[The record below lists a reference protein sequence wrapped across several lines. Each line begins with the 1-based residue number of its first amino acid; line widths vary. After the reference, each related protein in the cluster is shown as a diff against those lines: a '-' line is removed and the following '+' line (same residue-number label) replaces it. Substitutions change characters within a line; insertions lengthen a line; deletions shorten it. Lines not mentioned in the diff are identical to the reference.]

1 MSDKRFPSVF
11 VSHGAPT
18 IAQQVC
24 PVTVFLKGLGD
35 SLGRPKAVLCVS
47 AHWETETPMVSVATE
62 PETIHDFFGFPDPLY
77 QIRYP
82 APGAPDLAGRAA
94 ELLAERD
101 IPCAVSDDRG
111 LDHGAWIPMML
122 MYPDADVPVTQLSI
136 QPDDGPAAH
145 LALGRALAPL
155 RDEGVLVL
163 ASGGAVHNLS
173 FFRPGSS
180 DVADWARRFDDW
192 LAAAAEA
199 GDGEALVDY
208 RNASADGALAHPRDE
223 HYLPLLVALGAGGR
237 AGGEEA
243 KGRALHRGFMDGALS
258 MAAFAFE

>member
-1 MSDKRFPSVF
+1 MADKIFPSVF

-18 IAQQVC
+18 VAQQVC
-24 PVTVFLKGLGD
+24 PVTAFFKGLGD
-35 SLGRPKAVLCVS
+35 TLGRPQAVLCVS
-47 AHWETETPMVSVATE
+47 AHWETETPMVSTAVRPDTL
-62 PETIHDFFGFPDPLY
+62 HDFFGFPDPLY
-77 QIRYP
+77 QLRYP
-82 APGAPDLAGRAA
+82 APGAPDLAGRTV
-94 ELLAERD
+94 ELLGERE
-101 IPCAVSDDRG
+101 IPCAVAPDRG

-180 DVADWARRFDDW
+180 DVADWASRFDDW
-192 LAAAAEA
+192 LAAAVEA

-223 HYLPLLVALGAGGR
+223 HYLPLLVALGA
-237 AGGEEA
+237 AGEEA